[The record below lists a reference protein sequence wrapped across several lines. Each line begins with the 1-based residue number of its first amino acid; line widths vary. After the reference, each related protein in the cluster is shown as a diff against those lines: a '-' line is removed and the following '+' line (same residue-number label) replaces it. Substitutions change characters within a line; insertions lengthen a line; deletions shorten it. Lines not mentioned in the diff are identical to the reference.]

1 MSYTRRRATRALRVY
16 WILLLLVGEIGLY
29 QWHIGGCKWPTK
41 DPAAPNEPRPTTV
54 AIIADPQIVDH
65 YSYNQ
70 TGLLLRTVEFFT
82 DIYMRKSYRFLQT
95 IRRPSH
101 VIFLGDLMDGGR
113 EWDDDQWATEYLRY
127 RSIFTTRYPQNTR
140 VYDMAGNHDIGIGN
154 TVVKSALKRFHRRVG
169 PTNFV
174 IEDIGGHDIVLL
186 DTLTLES
193 DDPEV
198 SHDSRSLVERLADGL
213 TSHPRPRLL
222 FTHVPMRRPAQTYC
236 GPERQSAHKYLPDR
250 TGYQFRDQL
259 LQNTTEYLLKNI
271 RPRAVFSGDD
281 HDSCTVEHPIDPN
294 KPSERSV
301 ATEYTIG
308 AFGWASGVPI
318 ASYALLTLYPG
329 SPATAAQPTYHVQ
342 RCFLPYQLGIYKFY
356 IASFVATLIIVAAV
370 CYSGSHSWHP
380 AAVCRLDGSEDEQHL
395 INRSAANNSSGLPLP
410 AGMQQGRWS
419 FSKRGC
425 LLQMIYILRDLFV
438 VGLPTYIACILFFYI
453 F

>member
-1 MSYTRRRATRALRVY
+1 MTYTRRLATRALRVY
-16 WILLLLVGEIGLY
+16 WVLLLLVGEIGLY
-29 QWHIGGCKWPTK
+29 QWHIGSCKWPTK
-41 DPAAPNEPRPTTV
+41 DSAAPNEPLPTTV

-82 DIYMRKSYRFLQT
+82 DIYIRKSYRFLQT
-95 IRRPSH
+95 IRQPSH

-113 EWDDDQWATEYLRY
+113 EWTDDQWATEYLRY
-127 RSIFTTRYPQNTR
+127 RSIFATRFPQSTKIF
-140 VYDMAGNHDIGIGN
+140 DMAGNHDIGIGN
-154 TVVKSALKRFHRRVG
+154 TVVKSALDRFHRRIG
-169 PTNFV
+169 PTNVV

-198 SHDSRSLVERLADGL
+198 SHHSRSLVERLADDV
-213 TSHPRPRLL
+213 SSYARPRLL

-236 GPERQSAHKYLPDR
+236 GPERQSARKYLPDR
-250 TGYQFRDQL
+250 SGYQFRDQL
-259 LQNTTEYLLKNI
+259 FQNTTDYLLNKI
-271 RPRAVFSGDD
+271 RPHAVFSGDD
-281 HDSCTVEHPIDPN
+281 HDSCTVEHPIDPTGH
-294 KPSERSV
+294 SV
-301 ATEYTIG
+301 RKSATEYTIG

-329 SPATAAQPTYHVQ
+329 SSAIEPVYLVQ
-342 RCFLPYQLGIYKFY
+342 RCFLPYQLGIYEVY
-356 IASFVATLIIVAAV
+356 IASFMATLILVAAV
-370 CYSGSHSWHP
+370 CYRGSHSWHP
-380 AAVCRLDGSEDEQHL
+380 ATVRSLDGNEDEQHL
-395 INRSAANNSSGLPLP
+395 ISHSAANDPNGLPLP
-410 AGMQQGRWS
+410 AGMQPGRWS

-425 LLQMIYILRDLFV
+425 LLQMMYILKDLFI